1 MIYIIPTRNTDEK
14 PKKSKRFHYIAAISG
29 LPKEDEAKVSVVFEY
44 FHAFL
49 K

>member
-29 LPKEDEAKVSVVFEY
+29 LQKEDEAKVRHVLFEI
-44 FHAFL
+44 
-49 K
+49 